1 MDRNK
6 IKFVVIAQARS
17 GSTLLRK
24 ALHSHPDIVCH
35 GEILSRKWINGL
47 VPLND
52 PLAERSAKK
61 NVLKLIENR
70 SQNVSEF
77 LDNHIYNFNA
87 KAVGFKLIYED
98 LFLSELR
105 EPIIDYICKN
115 DLVIFQLVRLN
126 SLAAFVSRKRMSMY
140 GISHSDSP
148 LIKRNCEDQSLMV
161 KPLEIQRYISKQTLF
176 RNKVDMLFSNVD
188 TIFYEKISSG
198 YSCII
203 KKLGVDFFP
212 MKVKLAKLNINP
224 IKESISNYNDVKEFD
239 IGLV

>member
-1 MDRNK
+1 MDCNK

-24 ALHSHPDIVCH
+24 ALHSHPDLVCH

-61 NVLKLIENR
+61 DVLKLLKYRN
-70 SQNVSEF
+70 QNIIEF

-105 EPIIDYICKN
+105 ETIIDYICKKN
-115 DLVIFQLVRLN
+115 LVVFQLVRLN
-126 SLAAFVSRKRMSMY
+126 NLAAFVSRKRMSLY

-148 LIKRNCEDQSLMV
+148 LIKRSSEDQALMV
-161 KPLEIQRYISKQTLF
+161 KPLELQRYISFLSKRFFEIKLIC
-176 RNKVDMLFSNVD
+176 FSV
-188 TIFYEKISSG
+188 T
-198 YSCII
+198 
-203 KKLGVDFFP
+203 
-212 MKVKLAKLNINP
+212 
-224 IKESISNYNDVKEFD
+224 
-239 IGLV
+239 

>member
-1 MDRNK
+1 
-6 IKFVVIAQARS
+6 
-17 GSTLLRK
+17 
-24 ALHSHPDIVCH
+24 
-35 GEILSRKWINGL
+35 

-61 NVLKLIENR
+61 DVLKLLKYRN
-70 SQNVSEF
+70 QNIIEF

-105 EPIIDYICKN
+105 ETIIDYICKKN
-115 DLVIFQLVRLN
+115 LVVFQLVRLN
-126 SLAAFVSRKRMSMY
+126 NLAAFVSRKRMSLY

-148 LIKRNCEDQSLMV
+148 LIKRSSEDQALMV
-161 KPLEIQRYISKQTLF
+161 KPLELQRYISKQTLF
-176 RNKVDMLFSNVD
+176 RNKVDMLFSNVN

-198 YSCII
+198 YSNIL

-212 MKVKLAKLNINP
+212 MEIKLAKLNNRP
-224 IKESISNYNDVKEFD
+224 IVKAISNYNEIKEFD